1 MKKGWRKEILQIL
14 GMLTCA
20 YFLIMFLMVMQLH
33 VQKDKDGL
41 FYEDQDHENV
51 HFSHTSG
58 YCYKGPSISQ
68 IARRNSDFSTAQS
81 MQSRILGSC
90 TMPASSADVE
100 MDALW
105 RTLDVSYPLAL
116 SVSGWLDV
124 VQVYSWVTKP
134 LTVII
139 VPHSHQDPGWLF
151 TFEYYFETYSNKI
164 INLMVEQLTKNQAW
178 RFVWS
183 EVCWLDKWWEKASQ
197 SQKDSFIR
205 LVRNGQLEIVSGGW
219 VMPDEAV
226 VHYSAML
233 NQLIDGHQWLMT
245 HVGITPNISWSI
257 DPFGHSPTMTYL
269 QKRNGARAMV
279 IQRIHFGIKRHLA
292 KIKTMEFQWRQI
304 WDSGSTTDIMT
315 HVLPF
320 LSYAIAHS
328 CGPNTH
334 VCCQFDFYQKKC
346 YYGKKSIRSEE
357 INESNVK
364 AKAWL
369 LWEQFQKKSEL
380 FRENVL
386 LVPHGDDFRYSD
398 AREWEKQFL
407 NLEKLMAYINS
418 NIEMNT
424 KVRFGTLSEY
434 FKELEKS
441 QTRPFP
447 TFTGDFFPYSDR
459 SDQYWTGFYT
469 TRPHLKYLAR
479 RIQSLLRSVEILY
492 AAAVAKTNKMSEQ
505 LNSLLKLLPDL
516 NVGRQE
522 LALFQHHDAITG
534 TSRKTVTEN
543 YKERLQ
549 HAVSKLKP
557 VYEKVTQIYLEQSL
571 SVTQNHTVT
580 MINEWM
586 YGMPLKDLR
595 QKLVHISQKRK
606 LVIFNPLG
614 HSRREVLTL
623 TVDKPNVKVTNSST
637 TLTIPH
643 QVSPVW
649 EKAGFIEDLYE
660 LSFEVNL
667 PALSLSEVTVEKGKA
682 TQNTR
687 LILYTKPDTSFITL
701 PGISIHQENSPYFSV
716 SNDYLTAYF
725 YTCNGRLQ
733 YVHYKST
740 GHLWRSEVK
749 VVTYTSGKTW
759 STMFKDKGGAYTF
772 VPDGPAE
779 TLSEPVDALF
789 LIDGPLFSRVVTV
802 QPTITQT
809 VTIYKTHN
817 NMAKGVHIE
826 NKVNMHKLDNTE
838 VMMRVESDIVESRA
852 EMCVDLNGF
861 QMHRKTTFPKKH
873 IQGNFYPMTTMASVE
888 NGTSKLTL
896 LTTSSR
902 GVASL
907 SPGWLEVGLDRRM
920 NQDDWRG
927 LSEGV
932 TDNESTTSSFVLVF
946 EQKSSNTVSGVC
958 FPSSL
963 TSQLSDELENPCI
976 VAETNYGLQS
986 RVKIELI
993 KRKLPCDI
1001 HLVNFRIAIQETRDL
1016 TKLQDISKLAN
1027 FTVAYLL
1034 VLQNKQFDCNIK
1046 LEIKDCLK
1054 NLHELRLDD
1063 VFVDCSVA
1071 QAWETNLSGTVIV
1084 KEIKRPYAV
1093 TIDPMEI
1100 KTFKMTCN

>member
-1 MKKGWRKEILQIL
+1 
-14 GMLTCA
+14 
-20 YFLIMFLMVMQLH
+20 
-33 VQKDKDGL
+33 
-41 FYEDQDHENV
+41 
-51 HFSHTSG
+51 
-58 YCYKGPSISQ
+58 
-68 IARRNSDFSTAQS
+68 
-81 MQSRILGSC
+81 
-90 TMPASSADVE
+90 
-100 MDALW
+100 
-105 RTLDVSYPLAL
+105 
-116 SVSGWLDV
+116 
-124 VQVYSWVTKP
+124 
-134 LTVII
+134 
-139 VPHSHQDPGWLF
+139 
-151 TFEYYFETYSNKI
+151 
-164 INLMVEQLTKNQAW
+164 
-178 RFVWS
+178 
-183 EVCWLDKWWEKASQ
+183 
-197 SQKDSFIR
+197 
-205 LVRNGQLEIVSGGW
+205 
-219 VMPDEAV
+219 
-226 VHYSAML
+226 
-233 NQLIDGHQWLMT
+233 
-245 HVGITPNISWSI
+245 
-257 DPFGHSPTMTYL
+257 
-269 QKRNGARAMV
+269 
-279 IQRIHFGIKRHLA
+279 
-292 KIKTMEFQWRQI
+292 
-304 WDSGSTTDIMT
+304 
-315 HVLPF
+315 
-320 LSYAIAHS
+320 
-328 CGPNTH
+328 
-334 VCCQFDFYQKKC
+334 
-346 YYGKKSIRSEE
+346 
-357 INESNVK
+357 
-364 AKAWL
+364 
-369 LWEQFQKKSEL
+369 
-380 FRENVL
+380 
-386 LVPHGDDFRYSD
+386 
-398 AREWEKQFL
+398 
-407 NLEKLMAYINS
+407 
-418 NIEMNT
+418 
-424 KVRFGTLSEY
+424 
-434 FKELEKS
+434 
-441 QTRPFP
+441 
-447 TFTGDFFPYSDR
+447 
-459 SDQYWTGFYT
+459 
-469 TRPHLKYLAR
+469 
-479 RIQSLLRSVEILY
+479 
-492 AAAVAKTNKMSEQ
+492 
-505 LNSLLKLLPDL
+505 
-516 NVGRQE
+516 
-522 LALFQHHDAITG
+522 
-534 TSRKTVTEN
+534 
-543 YKERLQ
+543 
-549 HAVSKLKP
+549 
-557 VYEKVTQIYLEQSL
+557 
-571 SVTQNHTVT
+571 
-580 MINEWM
+580 M

-623 TVDKPNVKVTNSST
+623 TVNKPNVKVANSST

-779 TLSEPVDALF
+779 TLSEPVDTLF

-802 QPTITQT
+802 QHTITQT

-826 NKVNMHKLDNTE
+826 NKVNIQKLDNTE

-861 QMHRKTTFPKKH
+861 QMHRKTTFPKRH

-958 FPSSL
+958 FPSLL

-1046 LEIKDCLK
+1046 PEIKDCLK

>member
-1 MKKGWRKEILQIL
+1 M
-14 GMLTCA
+14 
-20 YFLIMFLMVMQLH
+20 
-33 VQKDKDGL
+33 
-41 FYEDQDHENV
+41 
-51 HFSHTSG
+51 
-58 YCYKGPSISQ
+58 
-68 IARRNSDFSTAQS
+68 
-81 MQSRILGSC
+81 
-90 TMPASSADVE
+90 
-100 MDALW
+100 
-105 RTLDVSYPLAL
+105 
-116 SVSGWLDV
+116 
-124 VQVYSWVTKP
+124 
-134 LTVII
+134 
-139 VPHSHQDPGWLF
+139 
-151 TFEYYFETYSNKI
+151 
-164 INLMVEQLTKNQAW
+164 
-178 RFVWS
+178 
-183 EVCWLDKWWEKASQ
+183 
-197 SQKDSFIR
+197 
-205 LVRNGQLEIVSGGW
+205 
-219 VMPDEAV
+219 
-226 VHYSAML
+226 
-233 NQLIDGHQWLMT
+233 
-245 HVGITPNISWSI
+245 
-257 DPFGHSPTMTYL
+257 
-269 QKRNGARAMV
+269 
-279 IQRIHFGIKRHLA
+279 
-292 KIKTMEFQWRQI
+292 
-304 WDSGSTTDIMT
+304 
-315 HVLPF
+315 
-320 LSYAIAHS
+320 
-328 CGPNTH
+328 
-334 VCCQFDFYQKKC
+334 
-346 YYGKKSIRSEE
+346 
-357 INESNVK
+357 
-364 AKAWL
+364 
-369 LWEQFQKKSEL
+369 
-380 FRENVL
+380 
-386 LVPHGDDFRYSD
+386 
-398 AREWEKQFL
+398 
-407 NLEKLMAYINS
+407 
-418 NIEMNT
+418 
-424 KVRFGTLSEY
+424 
-434 FKELEKS
+434 
-441 QTRPFP
+441 
-447 TFTGDFFPYSDR
+447 
-459 SDQYWTGFYT
+459 
-469 TRPHLKYLAR
+469 
-479 RIQSLLRSVEILY
+479 Y

-623 TVDKPNVKVTNSST
+623 TVNKPNVKVANSST

-779 TLSEPVDALF
+779 TLSEPVDTLF

-802 QPTITQT
+802 QHTITQT

-826 NKVNMHKLDNTE
+826 NKVNIQKLDNTE

-861 QMHRKTTFPKKH
+861 QMHRKTTFPKRH

-958 FPSSL
+958 FPSLL

-1046 LEIKDCLK
+1046 PEIKDCLK